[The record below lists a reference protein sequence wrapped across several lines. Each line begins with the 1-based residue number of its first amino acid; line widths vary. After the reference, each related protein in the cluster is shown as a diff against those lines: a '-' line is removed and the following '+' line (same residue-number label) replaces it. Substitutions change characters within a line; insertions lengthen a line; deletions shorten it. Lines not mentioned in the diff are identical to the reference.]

1 VTGVPEEDSALLAIA
16 EPARQQERL
25 DPGEM
30 RRLIR
35 TLCRGRDLTFRQLAT
50 LLNREPGGLQ
60 RWHIRPMVKDGQLV
74 MSFPANPN
82 HPKQAYRTN
91 PDWTEA

>member
-1 VTGVPEEDSALLAIA
+1 MA
-16 EPARQQERL
+16 EPARTQKRI

-35 TLCRGRDLTFRQLAT
+35 KLCQGRDLTFRQLAV

-60 RWHIRPMVKDGQLV
+60 RWHLRPMVADRQLN
-74 MSFPANPN
+74 MSFPDNPN

-91 PDWTEA
+91 PDWREA